1 MDLEQVSIFK
11 KGMRA
16 EDHITRENVDSMEL
30 GSPLQFVWTKINN
43 DGTLRPPYGGRNP
56 NTGYSDHFPIQAVI
70 KTV

>member
-30 GSPLQFVWTKINN
+30 GRSF
-43 DGTLRPPYGGRNP
+43 
-56 NTGYSDHFPIQAVI
+56 AVRLD
-70 KTV
+70 KNQ